1 MIQGSRLMRKIM
13 QAPALKGITV
23 EEVLPGPVVDSDEQM
38 LQYFRE
44 NSGSIYH
51 LCGSCAMGSD
61 EQKSVVDKR
70 LKVHGLSGLRIVD
83 ASIFPNVT
91 SGNTHAAVLMVAEK
105 GADLILQ
112 DA

>member
-1 MIQGSRLMRKIM
+1 MLT
-13 QAPALKGITV
+13 PTPLTITV
-23 EEVLPGPVVDSDEQM
+23 AEVLPGPVVESDEQM

-51 LCGSCAMGSD
+51 LCGSCAMGAD

-70 LKVHGLSGLRIVD
+70 LRVHGLDGLRIVD
-83 ASIFPNVT
+83 ASIFPNLT